1 MTTNG
6 WNVYSAKSVGD
17 GVFQQFKVQVGGF
30 ESLYHFAVRKT
41 KLINLVF
48 RYRKYIFVP
57 IEEND
62 VIGIVCLPL
71 SFKILLLFA
80 SSLKM
85 LLLLLW
91 VLLLEGVMPSTLA
104 LPLSPLTFLLSVQAS
119 KQANERTNKRY
130 CTKFIHG
137 PARRSGGDQNSFELC
152 ILSARFKIFVP
163 PSIESF
169 PIHLDTK
176 LRLAFSLCPAS
187 FAHSLATAIATHK
200 IANAQKLFLSLL
212 IHDRMKRWLVFA
224 QKCSHVENWERNIK
238 DVNWSGRK
246 RLT

>member
-17 GVFQQFKVQVGGF
+17 GVFQQSKVQVGGF

-85 LLLLLW
+85 LLLW

-137 PARRSGGDQNSFELC
+137 PARRWPKFFWTLHPFSKVQDFCSSFY
-152 ILSARFKIFVP
+152 RIF
-163 PSIESF
+163 SHSF
-169 PIHLDTK
+169 G
-176 LRLAFSLCPAS
+176 
-187 FAHSLATAIATHK
+187 HK
-200 IANAQKLFLSLL
+200 ITP
-212 IHDRMKRWLVFA
+212 
-224 QKCSHVENWERNIK
+224 
-238 DVNWSGRK
+238 
-246 RLT
+246 RL

>member
-1 MTTNG
+1 MLAIVVQDIVVVCVVVE
-6 WNVYSAKSVGD
+6 NVAVVVVGVAIRGSNAID
-17 GVFQQFKVQVGGF
+17 FGVAIVPF
-30 ESLYHFAVRKT
+30 
-41 KLINLVF
+41 N
-48 RYRKYIFVP
+48 IF
-57 IEEND
+57 
-62 VIGIVCLPL
+62 
-71 SFKILLLFA
+71 
-80 SSLKM
+80 
-85 LLLLLW
+85 
-91 VLLLEGVMPSTLA
+91 
-104 LPLSPLTFLLSVQAS
+104 LSVQAS

-187 FAHSLATAIATHK
+187 FAHSLATTIATHK

-212 IHDRMKRWLVFA
+212 IHDRMKR
-224 QKCSHVENWERNIK
+224 
-238 DVNWSGRK
+238 
-246 RLT
+246 